1 MNTAVLKRSVV
12 LNGRKTSVSLENEFW
27 DALHEIAN
35 SRKISMPTLLDEIEH
50 SRNTINFSSAI
61 RIFVF
66 SKLRKDAV
74 SAQHHR
80 PDGQNLR
87 ARAEECRVLAETFGH
102 PETRATMLSIA
113 DDYERMAAQIGRST
127 TNKQ

>member
-66 SKLRKDAV
+66 SKLRTGGV

-80 PDGQNLR
+80 PDGRNLR
-87 ARAEECRVLAETFGH
+87 ARAEECRVLAETFLP
-102 PETRATMLSIA
+102 PETRATMLRIA
-113 DDYERMAAQIGRST
+113 DDYESMAAQIDR
-127 TNKQ
+127 Q